1 MRIAIMIARF
11 RLAPLLA
18 GAAVLTSSGCKKDS
32 ESAATKDV
40 AMAPAE
46 EVKISSVELGRQV
59 GPDKRVTAQQDDFTP
74 RDTIYASV
82 LTTGSAPT
90 ATVVARW
97 TFEDGQVVKEDSRT
111 IAPNGAEA
119 TEFHISKPSGWPK
132 GDYKLTVSVGGS
144 TQSKDFEV
152 K

>member
-1 MRIAIMIARF
+1 MIARL
-11 RLAPLLA
+11 RLVFLLA
-18 GAAVLTSSGCKKDS
+18 GATALASSACKKG
-32 ESAATKDV
+32 ESPAAKDV

-46 EVKISSVELGRQV
+46 EVKISSVELGRQL
-59 GPDKRVTAQQDDFTP
+59 GPDKRVTATEDDFTP

-82 LTTGSAPT
+82 LTTGSAPN
-90 ATVVARW
+90 ATVTARW

-111 IAPNGAEA
+111 IAPNGSEA

-132 GDYKLTVSVGGS
+132 GKYKLTVSVGGS
-144 TQSKDFEV
+144 TESKDFEV